1 MTDTEYTVTRA
12 FVEAFVNLV
21 AGHTLDFNG
30 FLARI
35 ERADAAGPILD
46 PTAYRD
52 GQKEMH
58 LIRDLARATQAYQM
72 RIKEILDAD

>member
-1 MTDTEYTVTRA
+1 MDDTEYAITQA
-12 FVEAFVNLV
+12 FMKAYVNLI
-21 AGHTLDFNG
+21 AGHTLDWDG
-30 FLARI
+30 FLDRI
-35 ERADAAGPILD
+35 AHADAVGPILD

-58 LIRDLARATQAYQM
+58 LIRDLARATQAYQT

>member
-1 MTDTEYTVTRA
+1 MTDNEYAITRA

-21 AGHTLDFNG
+21 AGHTLDWDG
-30 FLARI
+30 FLDRI
-35 ERADAAGPILD
+35 ERADAVGPVLD

-52 GQKEMH
+52 GQANMH
-58 LIRDLARATQAYQM
+58 LIRDLARATQAYQT